1 MGQFTAAHRVLS
13 AEPPATCSS
22 MQKLVA
28 PVVHFDR
35 ELIRLCDDVTVPEWR
50 GYVTG
55 AALCTSL
62 LLQALLFHLTFHLT
76 MTLGLRVK
84 AALTAAIFKKVCAK
98 IRLT

>member
-1 MGQFTAAHRVLS
+1 VLS
-13 AEPPATCSS
+13 TELPAH
-22 MQKLVA
+22 A
-28 PVVHFDR
+28 PGCEDALSIFCFSDR

-84 AALTAAIFKKVCAK
+84 AALTAAIFKKVSAELHFK
-98 IRLT
+98 